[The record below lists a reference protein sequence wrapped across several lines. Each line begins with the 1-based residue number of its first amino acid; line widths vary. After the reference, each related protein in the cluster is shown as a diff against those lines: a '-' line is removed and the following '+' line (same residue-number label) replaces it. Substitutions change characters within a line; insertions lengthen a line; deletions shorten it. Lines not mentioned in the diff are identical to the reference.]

1 MPQLTIKQWP
11 VALDAAHE
19 TVLNTALAAGV
30 PYPHGCRIGECGFCK
45 SELLSGEVSMSAYDE
60 AVLPETE
67 RAKGLILACRARPCS
82 DVTVAWLSQAAS
94 AGIPVQRIRAQVTNI
109 EQVTPH
115 IRRLFVWPER
125 HLQFAAGQYARIGFA
140 DIEPRSYSMANDPQ
154 DPVLEFH
161 IRLVEHG
168 EVSRHVAERLKPGD
182 FVRIEG
188 PYGHAHFRAG
198 HSTPLIAVAGG
209 SGLAPLKSIVKTAL
223 RSGLTTPIDLLFAAK
238 SKRHVYDDVELMDLA
253 SRYPNL
259 NFRVVLSRHTNG
271 DPSLRPLIEVLGTML
286 ADRPPSTLYTAGPPD
301 LVQAV
306 VDTALRAG
314 FPDSEIF
321 SDAFFGSADQTNI
334 SNAAR
339 QRSRKPGR
347 SGFLSSLSKLFG
359 T

>member
-11 VALDAAHE
+11 VALDAGGD
-19 TVLNTALAAGV
+19 TVLNTALSAGV

-45 SELLSGEVSMSAYDE
+45 SHLLSGDVSMSAYDE
-60 AVLPETE
+60 AVLPASE
-67 RAKGLILACRARPCS
+67 RERGLILACRARACS
-82 DVTVAWLSQAAS
+82 DIQVAWLSQAAS

-109 EQVTPH
+109 ETVTPH

-125 HLQFAAGQYARIGFA
+125 QLQFAAGQYARIGFA

-161 IRLVEHG
+161 IRLVEEG
-168 EVSRHVAERLKPGD
+168 EVSRHVAGRLKPGD

-188 PYGHAHFRAG
+188 PYGHAHYRAG

-223 RSGLTTPIDLLFAAK
+223 RSGLAAPIDLLFAAK

-253 SRYPNL
+253 GRYPNL
-259 NFRVVLSRHTNG
+259 KFRVILSRQTNG
-271 DPSLRPLIEVLGTML
+271 DPTLRPLIEALATML
-286 ADRPPSTLYTAGPPD
+286 ANREPSSLYTAGPPD

-321 SDAFFGSADQTNI
+321 SDAFFGSADQTNK
-334 SNAAR
+334 AR
-339 QRSRKPGR
+339 ATRDQPRATGKRRSI
-347 SGFLSSLSKLFG
+347 FSLSRLFG